1 MARSMGSKGARRM
14 EAVVKVEEVAVSV
27 SRPMRERD
35 RPVFVALNQV
45 IAMFMIREI

>member
-14 EAVVKVEEVAVSV
+14 EAVVKVEEVAV
-27 SRPMRERD
+27 RMNTPRQERD
-35 RPVFVALNQV
+35 RSVFVALSQV